1 MNLTMMSSRA
11 KVIGRRLS
19 VAAVGSALFAGAV
32 GAQASTSQVVGDE
45 TWRLGASVGVFAPRS
60 PVVVAATGGVDT
72 RLNPSSAFSV
82 DLQYLWSPL
91 FATYANGLV
100 SFTTLS
106 RGTTMRLTPTGPSDQ
121 VSIMG
126 GTVGAILS
134 PKWLGE
140 TIRPTLRAGVGYKGY
155 MFDLTDVE
163 SQWRTTGDFGVGF
176 RAANSGKLEVAAEMR
191 YLPSS
196 FDQGK
201 LPLRS
206 VTPQAQRQSDFV
218 FGIAVSVR
226 P

>member
-1 MNLTMMSSRA
+1 MNLTMMSSLA
-11 KVIGRRLS
+11 KVSRRRFGV
-19 VAAVGSALFAGAV
+19 VAAGTLLAASTL
-32 GAQASTSQVVGDE
+32 GAQATSSPIVGDE

-60 PVVVAATGGVDT
+60 PVVVAPSGGEDT
-72 RLNPSSAFSV
+72 RLNASSAFSI

-91 FATYANGLV
+91 FATYANGLT
-100 SFTTLS
+100 SFTSLS
-106 RGTTMRLTPTGPSDQ
+106 RGSTMRATTGPSDQ
-121 VSIMG
+121 VMILG
-126 GTVGAILS
+126 GTIGAILS

-155 MFDLTDVE
+155 MFDLTDAE

-176 RAANSGKLEVAAEMR
+176 RAANSGKLEVSAEMR

-201 LPLRS
+201 IPLRS
-206 VTPQAQRQSDFV
+206 VTPQAQRQSDFI

>member
-11 KVIGRRLS
+11 KVMGRRMS
-19 VAAVGSALFAGAV
+19 AVAVSSLLLANAV
-32 GAQASTSQVVGDE
+32 GAQASSQVVGNE

-60 PVVVAATGGVDT
+60 PVVIAPEGGTDT
-72 RLNPSSAFSV
+72 RLNASSAFSI

-91 FATYANGLV
+91 FATYANGLA
-100 SFTTLS
+100 SFTS
-106 RGTTMRLTPTGPSDQ
+106 MARGSTMRASTGPSDQ

-126 GTVGAILS
+126 GTIGAMLS

-163 SQWRTTGDFGVGF
+163 SQWRTTGDFGIGF
-176 RAANSGKLEVAAEMR
+176 RAANSQKLEVSAEMR

-206 VTPQAQRQSDFV
+206 VTPQAQRQSDFL

>member
-1 MNLTMMSSRA
+1 MNLSMMSSRA

-19 VAAVGSALFAGAV
+19 LFATGSALVASSV
-32 GAQASTSQVVGDE
+32 SAQTAASQVVGDE

-60 PVVVAATGGVDT
+60 PVVMAPEGGVDT
-72 RLNPSSAFSV
+72 RLNPSSAFSI

-91 FATYANGLV
+91 FATYANGLAT
-100 SFTTLS
+100 FTSMS
-106 RGTTMRLTPTGPSDQ
+106 RGSTMRPTTGPSDQ
-121 VSIMG
+121 VSILG
-126 GTVGAILS
+126 GTIGAILS

-176 RAANSGKLEVAAEMR
+176 RAANSGKLEVSAEMR

-206 VTPQAQRQSDFV
+206 VTPQAQRQSDFL

>member
-1 MNLTMMSSRA
+1 MNLTMMSSLA
-11 KVIGRRLS
+11 KVVGRRLS
-19 VAAVGSALFAGAV
+19 LAATGSLLVANAV
-32 GAQASTSQVVGDE
+32 GAQAAASTVVGDE

-60 PVVVAATGGVDT
+60 PVVMAPEGGVDT
-72 RLNPSSAFSV
+72 RLNASSAFSLDV
-82 DLQYLWSPL
+82 QYLWSAL
-91 FATYANGLV
+91 FATYGNGFA
-100 SFTTLS
+100 SFTSMS
-106 RGTTMRLTPTGPSDQ
+106 RGSTMRPSTGPSDQ
-121 VSIMG
+121 VSILG
-126 GTVGAILS
+126 GTVGLILS

-155 MFDLTDVE
+155 MFDLTDAE

-176 RAANSGKLEVAAEMR
+176 RAANSGKIEVSAEMR

-206 VTPQAQRQSDFV
+206 VTPQAQRQSDFM